1 MKITKRIR
9 RRGEMKK
16 HSRAEQSRMSMI
28 EQQSWI
34 ARAIKDLN
42 NDNDKTMTEDQL
54 VEKVMDLIA
63 DVPDGLI
70 NEVARELSRYAV
82 DKQQQNQKEEI
93 SSPVVVE
100 SESEDDETG
109 KIQNAYNTLHEMMDS
124 SLEPVQSVLDYFR
137 TWPQTAF
144 EVDKW
149 GWMLLHHMVAR
160 RANVRLIEAV
170 AKENPAALS
179 IGVGVAHHTPIQLAA
194 RSCRPLEIIK
204 ALHEAD
210 PRAIR
215 IWAPNGDTA
224 HMLACRAKAD
234 MDVRVF
240 LYVNRD
246 GPEEDYADMP
256 DLIPISPPESDD
268 ESDDAETETDD
279 AEIVVEQE
287 KEDFISEYVRLVGL
301 KEAYPVLVILLAW
314 ITMLTLSL
322 LAGVRMAVA

>member
-1 MKITKRIR
+1 MRIAKRIR
-9 RRGEMKK
+9 RGAGMKK
-16 HSRAEQSRMSMI
+16 HSRMNSQQMWI
-28 EQQSWI
+28 E
-34 ARAIKDLN
+34 RAIKDLN
-42 NDNDKTMTEDQL
+42 IDESMTEEDDV
-54 VEKVMDLIA
+54 VEKVIELIA

-70 NEVARELSRYAV
+70 KEIARELSRYAMN
-82 DKQQQNQKEEI
+82 KQAEKEE
-93 SSPVVVE
+93 
-100 SESEDDETG
+100 DEVG
-109 KIQNAYNTLHEMMDS
+109 NIQNAYNTLHEMMDS
-124 SLEPVQSVLDYFR
+124 SIEPTQSILDYFR
-137 TWPQTAF
+137 KWPQTAF

-170 AKENPAALS
+170 AKENPAALCV
-179 IGVGVAHHTPIQLAA
+179 GVGVAHHTPIQLAA

-204 ALHEAD
+204 ALYEAD

-215 IWAPNGDTA
+215 IWAPNGDSA
-224 HMLACRAKAD
+224 HILACRAKAD

-268 ESDDAETETDD
+268 ETDD
-279 AEIVVEQE
+279 AVEQE
-287 KEDFISEYVRLVGL
+287 DKDDITAEFIRTIGL
-301 KEAYPVLVILLAW
+301 KEAYPVMVILLAW

-322 LAGVRMAVA
+322 LAGVRMMV

>member
-1 MKITKRIR
+1 MK
-9 RRGEMKK
+9 MY
-16 HSRAEQSRMSMI
+16 SRMSTI

-34 ARAIKDLN
+34 ARAIKDLETTTT
-42 NDNDKTMTEDQL
+42 TMTEEDV
-54 VEKVMDLIA
+54 VEKVIELIA

-82 DKQQQNQKEEI
+82 DKQQQYQKEGI
-93 SSPVVVE
+93 STPVVE
-100 SESEDDETG
+100 ESEDDETG
-109 KIQNAYNTLHEMMDS
+109 KIQYAYNTLHEMMDS
-124 SLEPVQSVLDYFR
+124 SLEPVQSILDYFR
-137 TWPQTAF
+137 AWPQTAF

-170 AKENPAALS
+170 AKENPAALCV
-179 IGVGVAHHTPIQLAA
+179 GVGVAHHTPIQLAA

-215 IWAPNGDTA
+215 IWAPNGDSA

-256 DLIPISPPESDD
+256 DLIPISPPESDA
-268 ESDDAETETDD
+268 ESDAETETEDEVEEIKDD
-279 AEIVVEQE
+279 ITAE
-287 KEDFISEYVRLVGL
+287 FIRTIGL
-301 KEAYPVLVILLAW
+301 KEAYPVMVILLAW

>member
-1 MKITKRIR
+1 MNSQQ
-9 RRGEMKK
+9 MW
-16 HSRAEQSRMSMI
+16 I
-28 EQQSWI
+28 E
-34 ARAIKDLN
+34 RAIKDLN
-42 NDNDKTMTEDQL
+42 IDESMTEED
-54 VEKVMDLIA
+54 VVDKVLDLFA

-70 NEVARELSRYAV
+70 KEIARELSRYAV
-82 DKQQQNQKEEI
+82 DKQQAQQWCCSSGI
-93 SSPVVVE
+93 STPVE
-100 SESEDDETG
+100 SEDESEVG
-109 KIQNAYNTLHEMMDS
+109 NIQNAYNTLHEMMDS
-124 SLEPVQSVLDYFR
+124 SLEPMQSILDYFR
-137 TWPQTAF
+137 KWPRTAF

-170 AKENPAALS
+170 AKENPAALCV
-179 IGVGVAHHTPIQLAA
+179 GVGVAHHTPIQLAA
-194 RSCRPLEIIK
+194 RSCRPLEVIK
-204 ALHEAD
+204 ALYEAD

-215 IWAPNGDTA
+215 IWAPNGDSA

-268 ESDDAETETDD
+268 ETETDE
-279 AEIVVEQE
+279 AVEQQDDITAE
-287 KEDFISEYVRLVGL
+287 FIRTIGL
-301 KEAYPVLVILLAW
+301 KEAYPVMVILLAW

-322 LAGVRMAVA
+322 LAGVRMMV

>member
-1 MKITKRIR
+1 MK
-9 RRGEMKK
+9 MY
-16 HSRAEQSRMSMI
+16 SRMSTI

-34 ARAIKDLN
+34 ARAIKDLETTTT
-42 NDNDKTMTEDQL
+42 TMTEEDV
-54 VEKVMDLIA
+54 VEKVIELIA

-82 DKQQQNQKEEI
+82 DKQQQYQKEGI
-93 SSPVVVE
+93 STPVVE
-100 SESEDDETG
+100 ESEDDETG
-109 KIQNAYNTLHEMMDS
+109 KIQYAYNTLHEMMDS
-124 SLEPVQSVLDYFR
+124 SLEPVQSILDYFR
-137 TWPQTAF
+137 AWPQTAF

-170 AKENPAALS
+170 AKENPAALCV
-179 IGVGVAHHTPIQLAA
+179 GVGVAHHTPIQLAA

-215 IWAPNGDTA
+215 IWAPNGDSA

-256 DLIPISPPESDD
+256 DLIPISPPESDA
-268 ESDDAETETDD
+268 ESDDETETEDEVEENKDD
-279 AEIVVEQE
+279 ITAE
-287 KEDFISEYVRLVGL
+287 FIRTIGL
-301 KEAYPVLVILLAW
+301 KEAYPVMVILLAW

>member
-1 MKITKRIR
+1 
-9 RRGEMKK
+9 
-16 HSRAEQSRMSMI
+16 MSTI

-34 ARAIKDLN
+34 ARAIKDLETTT
-42 NDNDKTMTEDQL
+42 TMTEDQM

-82 DKQQQNQKEEI
+82 DKQQNQQQQKEEI
-93 SSPVVVE
+93 STPVVE
-100 SESEDDETG
+100 SEDETG

-137 TWPQTAF
+137 AWPQTAF

-204 ALHEAD
+204 ALYDAD

-256 DLIPISPPESDD
+256 GLIPISPPESDAEAD
-268 ESDDAETETDD
+268 AESDAETETDD
-279 AEIVVEQE
+279 AEVVVDQD
-287 KEDFISEYVRLVGL
+287 KDDFVAEFVRTIGI

>member
-1 MKITKRIR
+1 MNSQQ
-9 RRGEMKK
+9 MW
-16 HSRAEQSRMSMI
+16 I
-28 EQQSWI
+28 E
-34 ARAIKDLN
+34 RAIKDLN
-42 NDNDKTMTEDQL
+42 IDESMTEEDDV
-54 VEKVMDLIA
+54 VEKVIELIA

-70 NEVARELSRYAV
+70 KEIARELSRYAMN
-82 DKQQQNQKEEI
+82 KQAEKEE
-93 SSPVVVE
+93 
-100 SESEDDETG
+100 DEVG
-109 KIQNAYNTLHEMMDS
+109 NIQNAYNTLHEMMDS
-124 SLEPVQSVLDYFR
+124 SIEPTQSILDYFR
-137 TWPQTAF
+137 KWPQTAF

-170 AKENPAALS
+170 AKENPAALCV
-179 IGVGVAHHTPIQLAA
+179 GVGVAHHTPIQLAA

-204 ALHEAD
+204 ALYEAD

-215 IWAPNGDTA
+215 IWAPNGDSA
-224 HMLACRAKAD
+224 HILACRAKAD

-268 ESDDAETETDD
+268 ETDD
-279 AEIVVEQE
+279 AVEQE
-287 KEDFISEYVRLVGL
+287 DKDDITAEFIRTIGL
-301 KEAYPVLVILLAW
+301 KEAYPVMVILLAW

-322 LAGVRMAVA
+322 LAGVRMMV